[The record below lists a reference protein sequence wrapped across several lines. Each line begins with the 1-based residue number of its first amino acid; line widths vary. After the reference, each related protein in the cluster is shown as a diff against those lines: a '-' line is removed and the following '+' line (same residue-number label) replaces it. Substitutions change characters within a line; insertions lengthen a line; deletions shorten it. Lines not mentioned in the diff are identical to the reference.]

1 MINLK
6 KGVNLKKKLVK
17 KQVYTCT
24 IPKSKLIKNNK

>member
-6 KGVNLKKKLVK
+6 KGINLKKKAVK

-24 IPKSKLIKNNK
+24 ITKEKLIKNNK